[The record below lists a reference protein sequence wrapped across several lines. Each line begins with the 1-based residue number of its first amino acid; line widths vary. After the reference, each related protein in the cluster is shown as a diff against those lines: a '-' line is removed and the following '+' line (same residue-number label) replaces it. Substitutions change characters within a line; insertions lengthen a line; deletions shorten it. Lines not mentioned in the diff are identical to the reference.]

1 MLGTLLRLESKR
13 YVSASRYRGFGLNK
27 LLELMLQFNGQLN
40 TSRRKGNSSNPKSRY
55 PESEL
60 CQVLAPTTL
69 SHPHHHSNPL
79 QTSLFTHRTKPK
91 PPTMLPLPKI
101 RPRGLLDALKR
112 QTLQPTTK
120 RTLIAAP
127 KPNSGPLME
136 RRADRALPSLTSSNR
151 WLRTLPLFAVIM
163 VASTLAIFNYQ
174 KSSSSVVNSTLYALR
189 TSSRAREILG
199 DEIYFASQIP
209 WIGGEI
215 NQLHGKIDIWFW
227 VKGTRARGL
236 MRFRSE
242 RKQRMGYVSSFFLLL
257 FCLGCAVGGC
267 G

>member
-1 MLGTLLRLESKR
+1 
-13 YVSASRYRGFGLNK
+13 
-27 LLELMLQFNGQLN
+27 
-40 TSRRKGNSSNPKSRY
+40 
-55 PESEL
+55 
-60 CQVLAPTTL
+60 
-69 SHPHHHSNPL
+69 
-79 QTSLFTHRTKPK
+79 
-91 PPTMLPLPKI
+91 MLPRPRI
-101 RPRGLLDALKR
+101 RPQGLLDALKR
-112 QTLQPTTK
+112 QTLGPSK

-136 RRADRALPSLTSSNR
+136 RRGDRALPSIGTSNR

-189 TSSRAREILG
+189 TNPRAREILG

-215 NQLHGKIDIWFW
+215 NQLHGKIDIQFW
-227 VKGTRARGL
+227 VKGTRTRGL

-242 RKQRMGYVSSFFLLL
+242 RRQRMGYFETLEWSLEPEGSERVSLLQAEGKDP
-257 FCLGCAVGGC
+257 FRQETADRVAVAA
-267 G
+267 